1 MNQDTANKIILALL
15 AINTA
20 MMIYCC
26 IKRLSEEFQQR
37 VEKKSTTTAVATAT
51 QAPAKPAAPAPAK
64 AAAPAATS
72 QPAVAVPLP
81 RSGRGNKL

>member
-1 MNQDTANKIILALL
+1 MNQDTASKIILALL
-15 AINTA
+15 AFNTA

-26 IKRLSEEFQQR
+26 IKRLSEEFQR

-51 QAPAKPAAPAPAK
+51 QAPAKPAPAK
-64 AAAPAATS
+64 AAAPSAPS